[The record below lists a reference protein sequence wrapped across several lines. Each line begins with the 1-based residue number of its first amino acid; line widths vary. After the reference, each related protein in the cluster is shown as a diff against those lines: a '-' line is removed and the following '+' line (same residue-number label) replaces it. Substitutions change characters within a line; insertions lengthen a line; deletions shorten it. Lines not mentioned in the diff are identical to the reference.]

1 MGRKPTKNSNLPPRM
16 RARAQRSGK
25 VYFYYDTGDK
35 PRREIPLGSDYVE
48 AVRKWSVLEIDT
60 KVDPSKLVTFRYAC
74 EIYQKKYLPA
84 NKRKTRIEKLRQ
96 LETLYLF
103 FDNPPAPL
111 DDIKPIHIRQF
122 MDWRIKLTQDNMR
135 KDGKPVAGH
144 EGEVAAN
151 REKALISHVW
161 NAARDSGLTDK
172 ANPCAG
178 IKAYKESGRDV
189 YVYDDMYSAVWKV
202 ADIPLQEAM
211 DLTYLSGARPADVLK
226 IDERDLREGSIEVQQ
241 NKTTQK
247 QRIAIEGEL
256 AVLVDRI
263 LKRKRSIS
271 GPVVSTRLLVNEAG
285 QPLTYYALRS
295 RFDKA
300 RDTASI
306 QKSAFQFRDL
316 RAKAGTDKTDSS
328 GDIRQAQKQLGHAS
342 LTMTEHYVRKRRG
355 DKVTPTK

>member
-1 MGRKPTKNSNLPPRM
+1 
-16 RARAQRSGK
+16 
-25 VYFYYDTGDK
+25 
-35 PRREIPLGSDYVE
+35 
-48 AVRKWSVLEIDT
+48 
-60 KVDPSKLVTFRYAC
+60 
-74 EIYQKKYLPA
+74 
-84 NKRKTRIEKLRQ
+84 
-96 LETLYLF
+96 
-103 FDNPPAPL
+103 
-111 DDIKPIHIRQF
+111 
-122 MDWRIKLTQDNMR
+122 MDWRIKLTQDKLR
-135 KDGKPVAGH
+135 KEGKSVAGH

-189 YVYDDMYSAVWKV
+189 YVYDDMYLAVWKV
-202 ADIPLQEAM
+202 ADLPLQEAM

-226 IDERDLREGSIEVQQ
+226 IDERDLGEGSIEVQQ

-256 AVLVDRI
+256 AILVDRI
-263 LKRKRSIS
+263 LKRKRAIS
-271 GPVVSTRLLVNEAG
+271 GTVVSTRLLVNEAG
-285 QPLTYYALRS
+285 QSLTYYALRS

-300 RDTASI
+300 RDTALI
-306 QKSAFQFRDL
+306 EKSAFQFRDL

-342 LTMTEHYVRKRRG
+342 LRMTEHYVRKRRG